1 MTSQVQN
8 ENPLAVENDEDVVAD
23 KFMWSDLYTKEDWWA
38 IWIGFIIIIAGS
50 LSVITGAFEFKAV
63 KFTTWG
69 NEAVPS
75 LFDAMTSE
83 YFVSLAFTYVVLMVL
98 FTVGAHFMGHDAKK
112 FAIAFTG
119 LFALSWV
126 AYILAAQA
134 TLKNYLEYAFWAL
147 AVGLLVCN
155 TVGTP
160 EWIKPAIQS
169 EYYVKAGLVVMGA
182 EVLFANITN
191 FGIYGLLISW
201 VGAPLT
207 IIFMWW
213 FGVHFLKMY
222 SKQMVMVIAVA
233 TSVCGVSAAI
243 AAAAA
248 CGAKKNDLTF
258 AVGLSLLFTILMMIF
273 MPLGIKYIGMDP
285 MIGGAWIGATVD
297 STGAVVLAGEALG
310 DVGAQV
316 AALIK
321 MIQNILIGFVALAI
335 SIFFAMRV
343 DTDDNKNGGK
353 VGVGEIWYRF
363 PKFILGFFAAS
374 VVFSFFIMPTFGE
387 ETYSAILKTFSN
399 FKGWCFC
406 MTFTAIGLESNF
418 KEMMYYMQGGK
429 PLTLYLVGQT
439 FNVVLALVLCWL
451 VLSGVLLPVPDI
463 ATV

>member
-1 MTSQVQN
+1 M
-8 ENPLAVENDEDVVAD
+8 DE
-23 KFMWSDLYTKEDWWA
+23 
-38 IWIGFIIIIAGS
+38 
-50 LSVITGAFEFKAV
+50 
-63 KFTTWG
+63 
-69 NEAVPS
+69 
-75 LFDAMTSE
+75 
-83 YFVSLAFTYVVLMVL
+83 MV
-98 FTVGAHFMGHDAKK
+98 
-112 FAIAFTG
+112 
-119 LFALSWV
+119 
-126 AYILAAQA
+126 
-134 TLKNYLEYAFWAL
+134 
-147 AVGLLVCN
+147 
-155 TVGTP
+155 
-160 EWIKPAIQS
+160 
-169 EYYVKAGLVVMGA
+169 
-182 EVLFANITN
+182 
-191 FGIYGLLISW
+191 
-201 VGAPLT
+201 
-207 IIFMWW
+207 
-213 FGVHFLKMY
+213 
-222 SKQMVMVIAVA
+222 
-233 TSVCGVSAAI
+233 
-243 AAAAA
+243 
-248 CGAKKNDLTF
+248 
-258 AVGLSLLFTILMMIF
+258 
-273 MPLGIKYIGMDP
+273 
-285 MIGGAWIGATVD
+285 GGAWIGATVD

>member
-8 ENPLAVENDEDVVAD
+8 ENPMAVENDEDVVAD
-23 KFMWSDLYTKEDWWA
+23 KFKISDLWKKEDWWA
-38 IWIGFIIIIAGS
+38 IWIGFAVILAGS
-50 LSVITGAFEFKAV
+50 LSVITGSFTFKAV

-69 NEAVPS
+69 NAEVPT
-75 LFDAMTSE
+75 LFNAFTPDYMI
-83 YFVSLAFTYVVLMVL
+83 SLAFTYVVLMVL
-98 FTVGAHFMGHDAKK
+98 FTVGAVGMGHNAKK

-119 LFALSWV
+119 LFFLSWI
-126 AYILAAQA
+126 AYVLAAQA

-155 TVGTP
+155 TIGTP
-160 EWIKPAIQS
+160 EWIKPAILS
-169 EYYVKAGLVVMGA
+169 EYYVKAGLVIMGA
-182 EVLFANITN
+182 EVLFSNITN
-191 FGIYGLLISW
+191 FGIYGLIISW
-201 VGAPLT
+201 IGAPMT
-207 IIFMWW
+207 ILFMWW
-213 FGVHFLKMY
+213 FGTKFLKMY
-222 SKQMVMVIAVA
+222 SKPMVMVIAVA

-285 MIGGAWIGATVD
+285 MIGGAWIGSTVD

-310 DVGAQV
+310 DIGAQV

-343 DTDDNKNGGK
+343 ENADGTAGK
-353 VGVGEIWYRF
+353 VGPGEIWHRF
-363 PKFILGFFAAS
+363 PKFIIGFFVAS
-374 VVFSFFIMPTFGE
+374 VIFSFFIMPTYGE

-399 FKGWCFC
+399 FKGWMFC

-418 KEMMYYMQGGK
+418 KEMLYYMQGGK
-429 PLTLYLVGQT
+429 PLTLYLVGQI
-439 FNVVLALVLCWL
+439 FNLVIALFLCWL
-451 VLSGVLLPVPDI
+451 ALSGVILPVPVI
-463 ATV
+463 TTV